1 MIQEEAVLSR
11 EFDGS
16 FIRKLRRGVREK
28 LGYSVGERAVPE
40 EIEKTLDDA
49 VAAIEKYTVFRVI
62 YRVLPVGKIDERGIH
77 TKAGMIKSDMLSRL
91 ARQCKGKRFAAFMVA
106 TLGGEYEG
114 IGDARESLT
123 ERFVFDMAGSEC
135 IEMAADVL
143 EAEWK
148 KGVKSRGFAYSL
160 RFSPGYCDW
169 PLEGQ
174 AVIFNALDA
183 GRIGVR
189 LTPYSVMI
197 PKKSISAV
205 ALMAEE
211 VPVVSPCVFCRK
223 EDCPWRRGAPDNED
237 KKLVR

>member
-28 LGYSVGERAVPE
+28 LGYSVRERAVPE
-40 EIEKTLDDA
+40 EIEKALDDA
-49 VAAIEKYTVFRVI
+49 VAAIEKFAVFRVV
-62 YRVLPVGKIDERGIH
+62 YRILPIEKIDKCGIH
-77 TKAGMIKSDMLSRL
+77 TEAGVIESAMLSRL
-91 ARQCKGKRFAAFMVA
+91 ARQCRGKRFAAFMVA

-114 IGDARESLT
+114 IGDALESLT

-135 IEMAADVL
+135 IEMAADML

-148 KGVKSRGFAYSL
+148 EEVKSRGFAYSL

-169 PLEGQ
+169 ALEGQ
-174 AVIFNALDA
+174 EIIFNALDA
-183 GRIGVR
+183 GRIGVC
-189 LTPYSVMI
+189 LTPHSVMI

-205 ALMAEE
+205 AFMAEE
-211 VPVVSPCVFCRK
+211 VPVVSPCVFCPK
-223 EDCPWRRGAPDNED
+223 EGCLWRRGA
-237 KKLVR
+237 KSK